1 MNNLKRPRLNMD
13 ILNNDYKEI
22 IKSLKKNRL
31 FVCQL
36 EDGVLVM
43 IEKQDNN
50 LKSIMVNPHN
60 YKIKGVTTW
69 AMDFDGLKN
78 MHDEVFND
86 NENKFYSIEKGR
98 VKIEDLFVSLVDAL
112 TCLKFGDGNGYR
124 LRKVDKEENL
134 IVQ

>member
-1 MNNLKRPRLNMD
+1 MQKRPRLNMD

-22 IKSLKKNRL
+22 IKSLKNDRL

-69 AMDFDGLKN
+69 VMDFDGLKS
-78 MHDEVFND
+78 MYDEVFNN

-98 VKIEDLFVSLVDAL
+98 VKVEDLFISLVDAL

-124 LRKVDKEENL
+124 LRTGEKEENL